1 MFILDKALKEK
12 IDKYG
17 SLSKVIKSKKLCN
30 MRNFKLFECKLHD
43 DMGYIFHNSVLSR
56 MLLGTYQVLNK
67 YMLIKLTKEH
77 EWRSGKYNLAYKNH
91 LQRF

>member
-12 IDKYG
+12 INKYG

-43 DMGYIFHNSVLSR
+43 DMGYIFRESLLS
-56 MLLGTYQVLNK
+56 
-67 YMLIKLTKEH
+67 I
-77 EWRSGKYNLAYKNH
+77 
-91 LQRF
+91 

>member
-43 DMGYIFHNSVLSR
+43 DMGYIFHDSLLS
-56 MLLGTYQVLNK
+56 
-67 YMLIKLTKEH
+67 I
-77 EWRSGKYNLAYKNH
+77 
-91 LQRF
+91 